1 MKSHLTLRAAILSLF
16 TVLTASMLF
25 AQRSNDIQ
33 FYRFYDQRGVNVF
46 EAPKVDDKPF
56 EGLQVRIGGAFAQ
69 QFQALSHSNNA
80 NPKVGANYTQ
90 DLNKLY
96 PISNGFNLATANL
109 NLDVQLDDGI
119 RVALENYMSA
129 RHHNEFWVKGGYIQI
144 DKLPMFN
151 NTDWFDKYLRVKIGH
166 FQPNYGD
173 QQFRRT
179 DNGNAIWNPFVG
191 NYIMDA
197 FATEIG
203 SEVYAFLPGGLTV
216 MGGLTAGLIKGDIDV
231 PAEPLK
237 KSPSI
242 YLKAAYDK
250 QVNDDVRFRLSA
262 SLLNNSNTV
271 RNTIYSGD
279 RTGSRF
285 YLVMEP
291 EYSLSGGV
299 PARNSAT
306 NKFPSGRFSPG
317 LNNNITAI
325 QINPF
330 VKFKGLELFGAFEV
344 ASGKNVKGGQWETD
358 KRTVTQVAAEAVY
371 RFLPR
376 EQMYIGA
383 KYNQISGDLTVI
395 DDERTIDRIEL
406 TAGWYTTKNLLLKV
420 GYVNQNYNNFSKDDL
435 FSEGNFKGAMIEAI
449 IGF

>member
-306 NKFPSGRFSPG
+306 NKFTSGRFSPG